1 LSIHTINRKTNFK
14 HYTPMAQIGNLTA
27 SASSVFNLDFLPERF
42 LVGATDTDQPLSQIS
57 VVTSGT
63 QLFSITS
70 AARIRAVAKF
80 DQGATLGADVKVPMW
95 LKLSTGRINKQTTIN
110 VTNSGAGTE
119 SVQAVSTN
127 ISGIA
132 RRAVEQSINASAN
145 ATFDTFEALFYDP
158 TNVLRVNITFA
169 NGYVDEYTDKEINAL
184 YAAYHVADA
193 DGLLNGL
200 SCIDSDSLG
209 GQIAQVTIYNG
220 SGGATVVLKTDYV
233 QL

>member
-1 LSIHTINRKTNFK
+1 
-14 HYTPMAQIGNLTA
+14 MAQIGNLTA
-27 SASSVFNLDFLPERF
+27 SSSSVFNLDFLPERF
-42 LVGATDTDQPLSQIS
+42 LIATTDTDQPLSQIS

-63 QLFSITS
+63 QLFSITA
-70 AARIRAVAKF
+70 AARVRAVAKF

-95 LKLSTGRINKQTTIN
+95 LKLSTGRVNKQTTIN

-119 SVQAVSTN
+119 SVEAVSTN

-158 TNVLRVNITFA
+158 TNVLRIQVIFA
-169 NGYVDEYTDKEINAL
+169 NGYSDEYTKNEIDAL

-193 DGLLNGL
+193 DGRLNGL

>member
-1 LSIHTINRKTNFK
+1 
-14 HYTPMAQIGNLTA
+14 MAQIGNLVA
-27 SASSVFNLDFLPERF
+27 SSASVFNLDFLPERF
-42 LVGATDTDQPLSQIS
+42 LVGSTDTDQPLSQIS

-158 TNVLRVNITFA
+158 TNVLRVNIVFA

-184 YAAYHVADA
+184 YAAYHVTDA

>member
-1 LSIHTINRKTNFK
+1 
-14 HYTPMAQIGNLTA
+14 MAQIGNLTA

-42 LVGATDTDQPLSQIS
+42 LIASTDTDQPLSQIS

-63 QLFSITS
+63 QLFSITA
-70 AARIRAVAKF
+70 AARVRAVAKF

-95 LKLSTGRINKQTTIN
+95 LKLSTGRVNKQTTIN

-119 SVQAVSTN
+119 SVEAVSTK
-127 ISGIA
+127 ISCIA

-158 TNVLRVNITFA
+158 TNVLRIQVIFA
-169 NGYVDEYTDKEINAL
+169 NGYSDEYTKNEIDAL

-193 DGLLNGL
+193 DGRLNGL

>member
-1 LSIHTINRKTNFK
+1 
-14 HYTPMAQIGNLTA
+14 MAQIGNLTA

-42 LVGATDTDQPLSQIS
+42 LVAATDTDQPLSQLS

-63 QLFSITS
+63 QLFSITA

-80 DQGATLGADVKVPMW
+80 DQGATLGTDVKVPMW
-95 LKLSTGRINKQTTIN
+95 LKFGTGRVNKQTTIN

-119 SVQAVSTN
+119 AVQAVSTN
-127 ISGIA
+127 IGSIA

-145 ATFDTFEALFYDP
+145 ATFNNFEALFYDP
-158 TNVLRVNITFA
+158 TNVLRVQIIFD
-169 NGYVDEYTDKEINAL
+169 NGFSDEYTSNEIDAL
-184 YAAYHVADA
+184 YGAYHVADA
-193 DGLLNGL
+193 DGRLAGL
-200 SCIDSDSLG
+200 SCIDAASG
-209 GQIAQVTIYNG
+209 AGVIAQVTIYNG

>member
-1 LSIHTINRKTNFK
+1 
-14 HYTPMAQIGNLTA
+14 MAQIGNLTA

-42 LVGATDTDQPLSQIS
+42 LIGTTDTDQPLSQIS

-63 QLFSITS
+63 QLFSITA

-95 LKLSTGRINKQTTIN
+95 LKLAVGRVNKQTTIN

-127 ISGIA
+127 MGSIA

-145 ATFDTFEALFYDP
+145 ATFDNFEGIFYDP
-158 TNVLRVNITFA
+158 THVLRVQITYA
-169 NGYVDEYTDKEINAL
+169 NGYTDEYTPQEVNAL

-193 DGLLNGL
+193 DGTLNAL
-200 SCIDSDSLG
+200 SCIDSDSGAGL
-209 GQIAQVTIYNG
+209 ISQVTIYNG

>member
-1 LSIHTINRKTNFK
+1 
-14 HYTPMAQIGNLTA
+14 MAQIGNLTA
-27 SASSVFNLDFLPERF
+27 SASSVFNLDFLPQRF
-42 LVGATDTDQPLSQIS
+42 LVGATDTDVPLSQIS

-63 QLFSITS
+63 QLFSLTS

-95 LKLSTGRINKQTTIN
+95 LKFATGRINKQTTIN

-119 SVQAVSTN
+119 SVQASSTN

-145 ATFDTFEALFYDP
+145 ATFDNFEAIFYDA
-158 TNVLRVNITFA
+158 TNVLRVQVTFA
-169 NGYVDEYTDKEINAL
+169 NGFTDEYTDKEINAL
-184 YAAYHVADA
+184 YAGYHVADA
-193 DGLLNGL
+193 DGTLNGL

-220 SGGATVVLKTDYV
+220 SGGATVVVKTDYV

>member
-1 LSIHTINRKTNFK
+1 
-14 HYTPMAQIGNLTA
+14 MAQIGNLVA
-27 SASSVFNLDFLPERF
+27 SSASVFNLDFLPERF
-42 LVGATDTDQPLSQIS
+42 LIGSTDTDQPLSQIS

-63 QLFSITS
+63 QLFSITA

-158 TNVLRVNITFA
+158 TNVLRVNIVFA

-233 QL
+233 AL

>member
-1 LSIHTINRKTNFK
+1 
-14 HYTPMAQIGNLTA
+14 MAQIGNLTA

-42 LVGATDTDQPLSQIS
+42 LIATTDTDQPLSQIS

-63 QLFSITS
+63 QLFSITA
-70 AARIRAVAKF
+70 AARVRAVAKF
-80 DQGATLGADVKVPMW
+80 DMGATLGADVKVPMW
-95 LKLSTGRINKQTTIN
+95 LKLSTGRVNKQTTIN

-119 SVQAVSTN
+119 SVEAVSTN
-127 ISGIA
+127 ISAIA

-158 TNVLRVNITFA
+158 TNVLRIQVIFA
-169 NGYVDEYTDKEINAL
+169 NGYSDEYTKNEIDAL

-193 DGLLNGL
+193 DGRLNGL
-200 SCIDSDSLG
+200 SVIDSDSLG

>member
-1 LSIHTINRKTNFK
+1 
-14 HYTPMAQIGNLTA
+14 MAQIGNLTA

-42 LVGATDTDQPLSQIS
+42 LIATTDTDQPLSQIS

-70 AARIRAVAKF
+70 AARVRAVAKF

-95 LKLSTGRINKQTTIN
+95 LKLSTGRVNKQTTIN

-119 SVQAVSTN
+119 SVEAVSTN

-158 TNVLRVNITFA
+158 TNVLRIQVIFA
-169 NGYVDEYTDKEINAL
+169 NGYSDEYTKNEIDAL

-193 DGLLNGL
+193 DGRLNGL

>member
-1 LSIHTINRKTNFK
+1 
-14 HYTPMAQIGNLTA
+14 MAQIGNLTA
-27 SASSVFNLDFLPERF
+27 SASSVFNLDFLPERL
-42 LVGATDTDQPLSQIS
+42 LVAATDTDQPLSQIS

-95 LKLSTGRINKQTTIN
+95 LKFSTGRVNKQTTIN

-119 SVQAVSTN
+119 AVQAVSTN
-127 ISGIA
+127 IASVA

-158 TNVLRVNITFA
+158 TNVLRIQVIFA
-169 NGYVDEYTDKEINAL
+169 NGYSDEYTPNEIDAF
-184 YAAYHVADA
+184 YAGYHVADA
-193 DGLLNGL
+193 DGRLNGL

>member
-1 LSIHTINRKTNFK
+1 
-14 HYTPMAQIGNLTA
+14 MAQIGNLTA

-42 LVGATDTDQPLSQIS
+42 LVGATDTDQPLSQLS

-63 QLFSITS
+63 QLFSITA

-80 DQGATLGADVKVPMW
+80 DQGATRGADVKVPMW
-95 LKLSTGRINKQTTIN
+95 LKFGTGRVNKQTTIN

-119 SVQAVSTN
+119 AVQAVSTN
-127 ISGIA
+127 IGSIA

-145 ATFDTFEALFYDP
+145 ATFNNFEALFYDP
-158 TNVLRVNITFA
+158 TNVLRIQVIFD
-169 NGYVDEYTDKEINAL
+169 NGFSDEYTPNEIDAL
-184 YAAYHVADA
+184 YGGYHVADA
-193 DGLLNGL
+193 DGRLNGL
-200 SCIDSDSLG
+200 SCIDSASG
-209 GQIAQVTIYNG
+209 AGVIAQVTIYNG

>member
-1 LSIHTINRKTNFK
+1 
-14 HYTPMAQIGNLTA
+14 MAQIGNLVA
-27 SASSVFNLDFLPERF
+27 SSASVFNLDFLPERF
-42 LVGATDTDQPLSQIS
+42 LIGSTDTDQPLSQIS

-63 QLFSITS
+63 QLFSITA

-158 TNVLRVNITFA
+158 TNVLRVNIVFA
-169 NGYVDEYTDKEINAL
+169 NGYVDEFTDKEINAL
-184 YAAYHVADA
+184 YAAYHVSDA

-209 GQIAQVTIYNG
+209 GQIMQVTIYNG

>member
-1 LSIHTINRKTNFK
+1 
-14 HYTPMAQIGNLTA
+14 MAQIGNLTA

-42 LVGATDTDQPLSQIS
+42 LIASTDTDQPLSQIS

-119 SVQAVSTN
+119 SVEAVSTN
-127 ISGIA
+127 ISAIG

-158 TNVLRVNITFA
+158 TNVLRIQVIFA
-169 NGYVDEYTDKEINAL
+169 NGYSDEYTKNEIDAL
-184 YAAYHVADA
+184 YSAYHVADA
-193 DGLLNGL
+193 DGRLNGL

>member
-1 LSIHTINRKTNFK
+1 
-14 HYTPMAQIGNLTA
+14 MAQIGNLVA
-27 SASSVFNLDFLPERF
+27 SSASVFNLDFLPERF
-42 LVGATDTDQPLSQIS
+42 LVGSTDTDQPLSQIS

-63 QLFSITS
+63 QLFSITA

-158 TNVLRVNITFA
+158 TNVLRVNIVFA
-169 NGYVDEYTDKEINAL
+169 NGYVDEFTDKEINAL
-184 YAAYHVADA
+184 YAAYHVTDA

>member
-1 LSIHTINRKTNFK
+1 
-14 HYTPMAQIGNLTA
+14 MAQIGNLVA
-27 SASSVFNLDFLPERF
+27 SSASVFNLDFLPERF
-42 LVGATDTDQPLSQIS
+42 LIGSTDTDQPLSQIS

-63 QLFSITS
+63 QLFSITA

-158 TNVLRVNITFA
+158 TNVLRVNIVFA

-184 YAAYHVADA
+184 YAAYHVTDA

>member
-1 LSIHTINRKTNFK
+1 
-14 HYTPMAQIGNLTA
+14 MAQIGNLTA
-27 SASSVFNLDFLPERF
+27 SASSVFNLDFLPERL
-42 LVGATDTDQPLSQIS
+42 LVAGTDTDQPLSQIS

-95 LKLSTGRINKQTTIN
+95 LKFGTGRVNKQTTIN

-119 SVQAVSTN
+119 AVQAVSTN
-127 ISGIA
+127 IASIA

-145 ATFDTFEALFYDP
+145 ATFNNFEALFYDP
-158 TNVLRVNITFA
+158 TNVLRIQVIFD
-169 NGYVDEYTDKEINAL
+169 NGFSDEYTPNEIDAL
-184 YAAYHVADA
+184 YAAYHVSDA
-193 DGLLNGL
+193 DGRLNGL
-200 SCIDSDSLG
+200 SCIDSASG
-209 GQIAQVTIYNG
+209 AGVIAQVTIYNG

>member
-1 LSIHTINRKTNFK
+1 
-14 HYTPMAQIGNLTA
+14 MAQIGNLVA
-27 SASSVFNLDFLPERF
+27 SSSSVFNLDFLPERF
-42 LVGATDTDQPLSQIS
+42 LIGQTDTDQPLSQIS

-63 QLFSITS
+63 QLFSITA

-95 LKLSTGRINKQTTIN
+95 LKLAVGRVNKQTTIN

-119 SVQAVSTN
+119 AVQAVSTN
-127 ISGIA
+127 MGNIA

-145 ATFDTFEALFYDP
+145 ATFDNFEGLFFDP
-158 TNVLRVNITFA
+158 TNVLRVQITFA
-169 NGYVDEYTDKEINAL
+169 NGYTDEYTPEEINAL

-193 DGLLNGL
+193 DGTLNGL
-200 SCIDSDSLG
+200 SCIDSDSGAGL
-209 GQIAQVTIYNG
+209 ISQVTIYNG

>member
-1 LSIHTINRKTNFK
+1 
-14 HYTPMAQIGNLTA
+14 MAQIGNLTA

>member
-1 LSIHTINRKTNFK
+1 
-14 HYTPMAQIGNLTA
+14 MAQIGNLTA

-42 LVGATDTDQPLSQIS
+42 LVAATDTDQPLSQLS

-63 QLFSITS
+63 QLFSITA

-95 LKLSTGRINKQTTIN
+95 LKFGTGRVNKQTTIN

-119 SVQAVSTN
+119 AVQAVSTN
-127 ISGIA
+127 IGSIA

-145 ATFDTFEALFYDP
+145 ATFNNFEALFYDP
-158 TNVLRVNITFA
+158 TNVLRIQVIFD
-169 NGYVDEYTDKEINAL
+169 NGFSDEYTPNEIDAL
-184 YAAYHVADA
+184 YGAYHVADA
-193 DGLLNGL
+193 DGRLNGL
-200 SCIDSDSLG
+200 SCIDSASG
-209 GQIAQVTIYNG
+209 AGVIAQVTIYNG

>member
-1 LSIHTINRKTNFK
+1 
-14 HYTPMAQIGNLTA
+14 MAQIGNLTA
-27 SASSVFNLDFLPERF
+27 SSASVFNLDFLPERF
-42 LVGATDTDQPLSQIS
+42 LIGQTDTDQPLSQIS

-63 QLFSITS
+63 QLFSITA

-95 LKLSTGRINKQTTIN
+95 LKLAVGRVNKQTTIN

-127 ISGIA
+127 MGSIA

-145 ATFDTFEALFYDP
+145 ATFDNFEGIFYDP
-158 TNVLRVNITFA
+158 THVLRVQITYA
-169 NGYVDEYTDKEINAL
+169 NGYTDEYTPQEVNAL

-193 DGLLNGL
+193 DGTLNAL
-200 SCIDSDSLG
+200 SCIDSDSGAGL
-209 GQIAQVTIYNG
+209 ISQVTIYNG

>member
-1 LSIHTINRKTNFK
+1 
-14 HYTPMAQIGNLTA
+14 MAQIGNLTA

-42 LVGATDTDQPLSQIS
+42 LIATTDTDQPLSQIS

-70 AARIRAVAKF
+70 AARVRAVAKF

-119 SVQAVSTN
+119 SVEAVSTN

-145 ATFDTFEALFYDP
+145 ATFDTFEALFFDP
-158 TNVLRVNITFA
+158 TNILRVNITFA
-169 NGYVDEYTDKEINAL
+169 NGYVDEYTKNEVDAL

-193 DGLLNGL
+193 DGRLNGL

-233 QL
+233 QI

>member
-1 LSIHTINRKTNFK
+1 
-14 HYTPMAQIGNLTA
+14 MAQIGNLTA
-27 SASSVFNLDFLPERF
+27 SSSSVFNLDFLPERF
-42 LVGATDTDQPLSQIS
+42 LIGTTDLDQPLSQIS

-70 AARIRAVAKF
+70 AARIRAVGKF

-119 SVQAVSTN
+119 SVEAVSTN
-127 ISGIA
+127 ISAIA

-158 TNVLRVNITFA
+158 TNVLRIQVIFA
-169 NGYVDEYTDKEINAL
+169 NGFSDEYTKNEIDAL

-193 DGLLNGL
+193 DGRLNGL

>member
-1 LSIHTINRKTNFK
+1 
-14 HYTPMAQIGNLTA
+14 MAQIGNLVA
-27 SASSVFNLDFLPERF
+27 SSASVFNLDFLPERF
-42 LVGATDTDQPLSQIS
+42 LIGSTDTDQPLSQIS

-63 QLFSITS
+63 QLFSITA

-158 TNVLRVNITFA
+158 TNVLRVNIVFA
-169 NGYVDEYTDKEINAL
+169 NGYVDEFTDKEINAL
-184 YAAYHVADA
+184 YAAYHVTDA

>member
-1 LSIHTINRKTNFK
+1 
-14 HYTPMAQIGNLTA
+14 MAQIGNLTA
-27 SASSVFNLDFLPERF
+27 SASSVFNLDFLPERL
-42 LVGATDTDQPLSQIS
+42 LVAGTDTDQPLSQIS

-95 LKLSTGRINKQTTIN
+95 LKFGTGRVNKQTTIN

-119 SVQAVSTN
+119 AVQAVSTN
-127 ISGIA
+127 IASIA

-145 ATFDTFEALFYDP
+145 ATFNNFEALFYDP
-158 TNVLRVNITFA
+158 TNVLRIQLIFD
-169 NGYVDEYTDKEINAL
+169 NGFSDEYTPNEIDAL
-184 YAAYHVADA
+184 YAAYHVSDA
-193 DGLLNGL
+193 DGRLNGL
-200 SCIDSDSLG
+200 SCIDSASG
-209 GQIAQVTIYNG
+209 AGVIAQVTIYNG

>member
-1 LSIHTINRKTNFK
+1 
-14 HYTPMAQIGNLTA
+14 MAQIGNLVA
-27 SASSVFNLDFLPERF
+27 SSASVFNLDFLPERF
-42 LVGATDTDQPLSQIS
+42 LVGSTDTDQPLSQIS

-127 ISGIA
+127 ISSVA

-158 TNVLRVNITFA
+158 TNVLRVNIVFA

-200 SCIDSDSLG
+200 TCIDSDSLG

>member
-1 LSIHTINRKTNFK
+1 
-14 HYTPMAQIGNLTA
+14 MAQIGNLVA
-27 SASSVFNLDFLPERF
+27 SSASVFNLDFLPERF
-42 LVGATDTDQPLSQIS
+42 LIGSTDTDQPLSQIS

-63 QLFSITS
+63 QLFSITA

-158 TNVLRVNITFA
+158 TNVLRVNIVFA

-209 GQIAQVTIYNG
+209 GQIMQVTIYNG

-233 QL
+233 AL

>member
-1 LSIHTINRKTNFK
+1 
-14 HYTPMAQIGNLTA
+14 MAQIGNLVA
-27 SASSVFNLDFLPERF
+27 SSASVFNLDFLPERF
-42 LVGATDTDQPLSQIS
+42 LIGSTDTDQPLSQIS

-63 QLFSITS
+63 QLFSITA

-158 TNVLRVNITFA
+158 TNVLRVNIVFA

-233 QL
+233 KL

>member
-1 LSIHTINRKTNFK
+1 
-14 HYTPMAQIGNLTA
+14 MAQIGNLVA
-27 SASSVFNLDFLPERF
+27 SSASVFNLDFLPERF
-42 LVGATDTDQPLSQIS
+42 LIGNTDTDQPLSQIS

-63 QLFSITS
+63 QLFSITA

-158 TNVLRVNITFA
+158 TNVLRVNIVFA
-169 NGYVDEYTDKEINAL
+169 NGYVDEFTDKEINAL

-209 GQIAQVTIYNG
+209 GQISQVTIYNG

>member
-1 LSIHTINRKTNFK
+1 
-14 HYTPMAQIGNLTA
+14 MAQIGNLTA
-27 SASSVFNLDFLPERF
+27 SSSSVFNLDFLPERF
-42 LVGATDTDQPLSQIS
+42 LIGQTDTDQPLSHIS

-63 QLFSITS
+63 QLFSITA

-95 LKLSTGRINKQTTIN
+95 LKLAVGRVNKQTTIN

-127 ISGIA
+127 MGSIA

-145 ATFDTFEALFYDP
+145 ATFDNFEGIFYDP
-158 TNVLRVNITFA
+158 THVLRVQITYA
-169 NGYVDEYTDKEINAL
+169 NGYTDEYTPQEVNAL

-193 DGLLNGL
+193 DGTLNAL
-200 SCIDSDSLG
+200 SCIDSDSGAGL
-209 GQIAQVTIYNG
+209 ISQVTIYNG

>member
-1 LSIHTINRKTNFK
+1 
-14 HYTPMAQIGNLTA
+14 MAQIGNLTA

-42 LVGATDTDQPLSQIS
+42 LIAATDTDQPLSNIS

-63 QLFSITS
+63 QLFSITA

-95 LKLSTGRINKQTTIN
+95 LKFATGRVNKQTTIQ

-119 SVQAVSTN
+119 AVQAASTN
-127 ISGIA
+127 MGSVA

-145 ATFDTFEALFYDP
+145 ATFDNFEAVFFDA
-158 TNVLRVNITFA
+158 TNVLRVQITFA
-169 NGYVDEYTDKEINAL
+169 NGYTDEYTPNEINAL
-184 YAAYHVADA
+184 YASYHVSDA
-193 DGLLNGL
+193 DGTLAGL
-200 SCIDSDSLG
+200 SCIDSDSGAGLIS
-209 GQIAQVTIYNG
+209 QITIYNG

>member
-1 LSIHTINRKTNFK
+1 
-14 HYTPMAQIGNLTA
+14 MAQIGNLTA

-42 LVGATDTDQPLSQIS
+42 LIATTDTDQPLSQIS

-70 AARIRAVAKF
+70 AARVRAVAKF

-95 LKLSTGRINKQTTIN
+95 LKLSTGRVNKQTTIN

-119 SVQAVSTN
+119 SVEAVSTN
-127 ISGIA
+127 ISAIA

-158 TNVLRVNITFA
+158 TNVLRIQVIFA
-169 NGYVDEYTDKEINAL
+169 NGYSDEYTKNEIDAL

-193 DGLLNGL
+193 DGRLNGL